1 MDTIPLNIIR
11 KNHMDN
17 RSKIFLIST
26 SIFLLFACDDTS
38 IANENN
44 DTALLQGTWEASL
57 FTKTSSE
64 GTISKKGQVEFLDD
78 NYTYRWYQ
86 KFDNPA
92 GQTIVDWSL
101 SSQEI
106 GSYQAVKGEM
116 KWTVSSQGSTQFD
129 SQTNRWG
136 VPQMQPANVDY
147 DISYSLEG
155 NQLVLQ
161 EDHNQ
166 DGDYDDNEPTPET
179 LTYQRL

>member
-1 MDTIPLNIIR
+1 
-11 KNHMDN
+11 MDN
-17 RSKIFLIST
+17 CSKTFFIST
-26 SIFLLFACDDTS
+26 SIFLLFACDSTS
-38 IANENN
+38 LNTENN
-44 DTALLQGTWEASL
+44 DSPLLQGKWEAALS
-57 FTKTSSE
+57 TKTTAE
-64 GTISKKGQVEFLDD
+64 GVISKKGQVEFTDG

-86 KFDNPA
+86 KFDNPT

-106 GSYQAVKGEM
+106 GSSQAINGEM
-116 KWTVSSQGSTQFD
+116 KWTVSSYGRAEFD

-136 VPQMQPANVDY
+136 VPQMQPADVDY

-179 LTYQRL
+179 LIYQRLLD